1 MGRWLRAKPLA
12 LPRPPPALSA
22 DQRCAMREALA
33 CALCA
38 LSITCAAQAL
48 AARLPTNPLVAS
60 RSGWA
65 VLLVTTFALGS
76 SLIRPLRRM
85 SRCATSMGY
94 PCLYVVLAAMGAQAS
109 FAALFS
115 APMWVLVGAGV
126 ALLHGLTMLLGGRLL
141 RLPLGLLATASQAN
155 LGGVVSAP
163 LVGAVYD
170 QRLAPVGL
178 LLAIGC
184 NALGTYLGLL
194 SAALCRWL
202 THSN

>member
-1 MGRWLRAKPLA
+1 
-12 LPRPPPALSA
+12 
-22 DQRCAMREALA
+22 MRETLA

-38 LSITCAAQAL
+38 LAITCAAQAL

-94 PCLYVVLAAMGAQAS
+94 PCLYAVLAAMGAQAS
-109 FAALFS
+109 FAALSS
-115 APMWVLVGAGV
+115 APMWVLVGVGV

-141 RLPLGLLATASQAN
+141 RLPLELLATASQAN
-155 LGGVVSAP
+155 LGGVASTP

-184 NALGTYLGLL
+184 NAMGTYLGLL
-194 SAALCRWL
+194 SAMLCRWL
-202 THSN
+202 THSA